1 MQLGREKISIE
12 TGKVAKQA
20 DGSAWVEYGG
30 TIVLVTA
37 VADRREANVD
47 FLPLTVDYRERGYAG
62 GKIPGVYGRREPRP
76 GVTEQLTS
84 RLIDHCIRPLFPKGY
99 NQEVQVL
106 CSVLSYDKK
115 HLANVPALIG
125 TSAALSMSDI
135 PFNGPVGGIVV
146 GRVNDELIVNPTSE
160 EIEQCDLELFV
171 SGNQNAVMSV
181 EGHMHE
187 VPEDEVIDAIAFAH
201 QQIKEIIKLQDGLIA
216 VCGNE
221 KREFVQKNIDNDL
234 RQKVAV
240 LATERIRQSIG
251 VADKQERSVLLEDLK
266 ADVLDQLIS
275 PEIDEETV
283 KDYTQNTETVLKDL
297 EKHEMRESILD
308 QGTRIDGRGAT
319 EVRQISGEVS
329 LLPYAHGSSLF
340 TRGQT
345 QALCA
350 VTLGT
355 SLDED
360 IQRSLVGEKNKPFFL
375 HYNFP
380 PYSVG
385 EVRRMMGPGRR
396 EIGHGSLA
404 ESAVMAVVP
413 SKEEFNYTIR
423 VVSEILE
430 SNASSSM
437 ATVCGATMALLDAG
451 VPLKKPVAGV
461 GVGLIK
467 DGDREAILTDMIGME
482 DFLGDMDFKVA
493 GTRDGITAIQMD
505 IKIDGVTPELM
516 KRAIHQSREAR
527 LFVLEQME
535 QVISSPRAELSPH
548 APRINTIRIPV
559 EKIRDVIGPRGRV
572 VQQIQEE
579 TGVTISIEDDGRV
592 EIAST
597 DARAALAAEEKV
609 REITAVPEVD
619 KEYKGEVVRIAPFGA
634 FVKILPNCDGMVHI
648 SQMGNGYVRQVED
661 ILSVGDTVQVRV
673 LSIDDQNRVDLTLT
687 GESAEKANEISA
699 NAPPRE
705 ESQSRDNS
713 GSRRNSG
720 YRDGGNRRRERN
732 SNRSGGGGRNRD
744 EGQSRNNSL
753 RVPKDRF

>member
-1 MQLGREKISIE
+1 MQLGREQISIE

-20 DGSAWVEYGG
+20 DGSAWVKYGG
-30 TIVLVTA
+30 TVVLVTA
-37 VADRREANVD
+37 VAARREANVD

-76 GVTEQLTS
+76 GIPEQLTS

-99 NQEVQVL
+99 NQEVQVM
-106 CSVLSYDKK
+106 CSVLSYDKEN
-115 HLANVPALIG
+115 LANVPALIG

-135 PFNGPVGGIVV
+135 PFNGPVGGVVV
-146 GRVNDELIVNPTSE
+146 GRIDNRLIVNPTSE
-160 EIEQCDLELFV
+160 EMERCDLELFV
-171 SGNQNAVMSV
+171 SGNQSAVMSV
-181 EGHMHE
+181 EGHLHE
-187 VPEDEVIDAIAFAH
+187 VPEDEVIDAIVFAH
-201 QQIKEIIKLQDGLIA
+201 EQIKEIIKLQDELLA
-216 VCGNE
+216 VCGKD
-221 KREFVQKNIDNDL
+221 KRKFEPKTIDNDF
-234 RQKVAV
+234 RQKVTDLV
-240 LATERIRQSIG
+240 GERVRESIG
-251 VADKQERSVLLEDLK
+251 IADKQERSTLSEELK
-266 ADVLDQLIS
+266 NDILDQLIS
-275 PEIDEETV
+275 STTDEEDAENYAQDT
-283 KDYTQNTETVLKDL
+283 DAILKDL
-297 EKHEMRESILD
+297 EKHEMRESILT
-308 QGTRIDGRGAT
+308 QGTRIDGRSAT
-319 EVRQISGEVS
+319 EVRPISGEVA
-329 LLPYAHGSSLF
+329 LLPHAHGSSLF
-340 TRGQT
+340 TRGET

-360 IQRSLVGEKNKPFFL
+360 IERSLAGEKNKPFFL

-385 EVRRMMGPGRR
+385 EVRRIMGPGRR

-404 ESAVMAVVP
+404 ESAIKAVVP
-413 SKEEFNYTIR
+413 NKEEFNYTIR

-437 ATVCGATMALLDAG
+437 ATVCGTTMALLDAG

-461 GVGLIK
+461 GVGLVK
-467 DGDREAILTDMIGME
+467 DGDREAILTDMVGME

-493 GTRDGITAIQMD
+493 GTRDGVTAIQMD

-516 KRAIHQSREAR
+516 KRAIHQSRESR
-527 LFVLEQME
+527 LFVLEKME
-535 QVISSPRAELSPH
+535 QIIGAPSAELSPH
-548 APRINTIRIPV
+548 APRINTIKIPV
-559 EKIRDVIGPRGRV
+559 EKIKDVIGPRGKV

-597 DARAALAAEEKV
+597 DANAAMAAEEKV

-619 KEYKGEVVRIAPFGA
+619 KEYTGEVVRIAPFGA

-673 LSIDDQNRVDLTLT
+673 LSIDDQKRVDLTLC

-699 NAPPRE
+699 NTPPRE
-705 ESQSRDNS
+705 DAPSRDNS
-713 GSRRNSG
+713 GPRRSSN
-720 YRDGGNRRRERN
+720 YRDGGNRRRER
-732 SNRSGGGGRNRD
+732 SSGRSGGNNRNRE

>member
-221 KREFVQKNIDNDL
+221 KREFVQKSIDNDF

-266 ADVLDQLIS
+266 ANVLDQLIS
-275 PEIDEETV
+275 TEIDEETV

-308 QGTRIDGRGAT
+308 QGTRIDGRSAT

-355 SLDED
+355 GLDED

-413 SKEEFNYTIR
+413 SKEDFNYTIR

-493 GTRDGITAIQMD
+493 GTRDGVTAIQMD

-559 EKIRDVIGPRGRV
+559 EKIRDVIGPRGKV

-597 DARAALAAEEKV
+597 DASAALAAEEKV

>member
-30 TIVLVTA
+30 TVVLVTA
-37 VADRREANVD
+37 VASRREANVD

-84 RLIDHCIRPLFPKGY
+84 RLIDHCIRPLFPEGY

-125 TSAALSMSDI
+125 TSAALCMSDI

-146 GRVNDELIVNPTSE
+146 GRIDNQLIVNPTSE
-160 EIEQCDLELFV
+160 ETEQCDLELFV
-171 SGNQNAVMSV
+171 SGNQSAVMSV

-187 VPEDEVIDAIAFAH
+187 VPEDEVIDAIVFAH

-216 VCGNE
+216 VCGTE
-221 KREFVQKNIDNDL
+221 KREFVQKSIDENL
-234 RQKVAV
+234 RQKVTG

-251 VADKQERSVLLEDLK
+251 IADKQERSTLLGDLK

-275 PEIDEETV
+275 SEIDDETV
-283 KDYTQNTETVLKDL
+283 ENYTQGTETILKDL
-297 EKHEMRESILD
+297 EKYEMRESILN

-319 EVRQISGEVS
+319 EVRQISSEVS

-355 SLDED
+355 GLDED
-360 IQRSLVGEKNKPFFL
+360 IERSLAGEKNKPFFL

-404 ESAVMAVVP
+404 ESAIKAVVP
-413 SKEEFNYTIR
+413 NKEEFNYTIR

-451 VPLKKPVAGV
+451 VPLKKLVAGV

-467 DGDREAILTDMIGME
+467 DGDRETILTDMIGME

-493 GTRDGITAIQMD
+493 GTQDGVTAIQMD

-516 KRAIHQSREAR
+516 KQAIHQSREAR

-548 APRINTIRIPV
+548 APRINTIKIPV
-559 EKIRDVIGPRGRV
+559 EKIRDVIGPRGKV

-597 DARAALAAEEKV
+597 DANAALAAEERV

-673 LSIDDQNRVDLTLT
+673 LSIDDQNRVDLALS

-713 GSRRNSG
+713 GPRRNSG

-732 SNRSGGGGRNRD
+732 SNRSGGGNRHRD
-744 EGQSRNNSL
+744 EGQPRNNSL